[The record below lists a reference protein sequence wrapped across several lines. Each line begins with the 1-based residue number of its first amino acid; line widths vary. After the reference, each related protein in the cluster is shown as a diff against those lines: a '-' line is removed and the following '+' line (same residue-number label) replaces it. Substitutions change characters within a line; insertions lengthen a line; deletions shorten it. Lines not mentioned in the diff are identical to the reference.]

1 MLALAIAS
9 FAAPA
14 LADPCTAPLPPSGST
29 FSGVVRYV
37 GDGDSMCVGPT
48 SDPSTWI
55 EVRLADFYAPE
66 LHGPGGEAAKAVL
79 ARLAKGKR
87 ATCEAGR
94 RSYDR
99 IVAQCAIGGRDIGDM
114 MRAAGVREG
123 GNGHR

>member
-1 MLALAIAS
+1 MSALCG
-9 FAAPA
+9 AAV
-14 LADPCTAPLPPSGST
+14 ADPCTAPLPPGGST
-29 FSGVVRYV
+29 FGGVVRYV

-48 SDPSTWI
+48 SNPSTWV

-66 LHGPGGEAAKAVL
+66 LHEPGGEAAKTAL

-99 IVAQCAIGGRDIGDM
+99 IVARCEIGGRDVGDM
-114 MRAAGVREG
+114 MRAAGVR
-123 GNGHR
+123 